1 VRQASLAVQ
10 LREAPPPE
18 RPRSAR
24 SAPEASERSPE
35 QARATMAALRDGW
48 NRARDGGHGWSSGS
62 GGFGGDAGS
71 GAGRHLRLHQEPHPD
86 AQLDAQPY
94 DDFEDL
100 ERSAADGRD
109 DESHR

>member
-1 VRQASLAVQ
+1 MNAQEGEELPRRVRQASIAVQ

-18 RPRSAR
+18 TPRVGRA
-24 SAPEASERSPE
+24 AAAADERSPE

-48 NRARDGGHGWSSGS
+48 NRGRNGGG
-62 GGFGGDAGS
+62 A
-71 GAGRHLRLHQEPHPD
+71 AGRHLRLHQ
-86 AQLDAQPY
+86 
-94 DDFEDL
+94 DFEDF